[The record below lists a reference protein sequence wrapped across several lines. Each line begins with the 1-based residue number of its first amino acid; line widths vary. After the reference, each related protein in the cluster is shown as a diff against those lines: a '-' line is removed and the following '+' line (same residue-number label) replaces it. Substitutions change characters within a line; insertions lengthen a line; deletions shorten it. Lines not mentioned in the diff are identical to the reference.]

1 MNLSTLDLN
10 LFVVLHVVLEERSA
24 TRAARRLHVTQS
36 AVSNAIARLRS
47 VLADP
52 LVVRSG
58 RGLAPTPRAEEL
70 RPFVAQAIAQLQ
82 AAVDRGAAFDP
93 RGSERSFTLSLSDNY
108 QTSEAARIADAFGR
122 KMPRASLRL
131 VSNDYLVATNGLAT
145 GDVDAAFAPSAL
157 QAPGVRARP
166 IFEEQACM
174 VVRRDHPRVRGKL
187 TPKLFN
193 ELPHIDIEVVLGR
206 VGVGGRMAEQHWRRE
221 GLERKVAIT
230 VPYFTTAA
238 MIAAQ
243 TDCIAGLP
251 GRVAEVMCRC
261 LPLKV
266 VATTFPL
273 PKMGMSLVW
282 HERTDA
288 DPGGRYFRDLVVEA
302 TGGAPDALSAPGR
315 AAGPQRRA
323 PPAPPASPG
332 VVRSPPRS
340 IARRPPRA

>member
-1 MNLSTLDLN
+1 M
-10 LFVVLHVVLEERSA
+10 VLHGVLDERSA
-24 TRAARRLHVTQS
+24 TRAAKRLHVTQS
-36 AVSNAIARLRS
+36 AVSNAISRLRS

-70 RPFVAQAIAQLQ
+70 RPFIAQAMAQLQ
-82 AAVDRGAAFDP
+82 AALDRGTAFDP
-93 RGSERSFTLSLSDNY
+93 KASERSFTLALSDNH
-108 QTSEAARIADAFGR
+108 QTSEGARVAEAFAR
-122 KMPRASLRL
+122 ELPRASLRI
-131 VSNDYLVATNGLAT
+131 VSSDYLVATDGLAS
-145 GDVDAAFAPSAL
+145 GDVDAAFAPSMM
-157 QAPGVRARP
+157 QSPGLRAQP
-166 IFEEQACM
+166 VFEEQARM

-206 VGVGGRMAEQHWRRE
+206 TGVGHRLAEQHWRRA

-238 MIAAQ
+238 WIASR

-251 GRVAEVMCRC
+251 SRLAEVVCRT

-266 VATTFPL
+266 AATTFPL
-273 PKMGMSLVW
+273 PKMGMSIVW

-288 DPGGRYFRDLVVEA
+288 DPGGRYFRELVLETVR
-302 TGGAPDALSAPGR
+302 DSAELKRGR
-315 AAGPQRRA
+315 KPRRSL
-323 PPAPPASPG
+323 PAPS
-332 VVRSPPRS
+332 RS
-340 IARRPPRA
+340 